1 MQCQL
6 TRCGLILAFLLQLA
20 EDKFDML
27 VHSPL
32 ARAKETAEII
42 WGDRKGLVH
51 VLRTRRKRDLYSF
64 QVSFD
69 RT

>member
-1 MQCQL
+1 M
-6 TRCGLILAFLLQLA
+6 AFLLQLA

-42 WGDRKGLVH
+42 WGDRKGQVH
-51 VLRTRRKRDLYSF
+51 VLPSLREIDLYSF